1 MEIVLNQKSDF
12 FIGNYSVSFFLT
24 SGRALTSGDLG
35 GVGDQSC
42 DHVTSKAISWVA
54 FLTSGGAV
62 RNNVR
67 CYFMRMR
74 CWTLSQRVTTRV
86 SVQHPLQI

>member
-42 DHVTSKAISWVA
+42 DHVTSKAILCVA
-54 FLTSGGAV
+54 FFTSYRTV
-62 RNNVR
+62 RDILS